1 MTTSGT
7 ASIEYD
13 VNEILE
19 EAWERATEGLDLR
32 VGYQLKTARR
42 SLNLLLMDLA
52 NKGINLFTVQEGT
65 IPLLTGVDTYN
76 LPADTVDLIEYVLR
90 TTDTTQRDF
99 SLSRI
104 SVSTYAGLSNKQTQG
119 RPNQIYID
127 RQITPTVTLYP
138 VPQNDSYTLVYWR
151 LRRIQDAA
159 TGTNTMDMPFRFI
172 PALVSGV
179 AYYLAMK
186 VPGGTERLMVLKQQY
201 DEAWALAAEE
211 DREKAAVRFVPRQMF
226 IN

>member
-65 IPLLTGVDTYN
+65 IPLLTGTDTYN

-99 SLSRI
+99 SLSRV

-127 RQITPTVTLYP
+127 RQIAPTVTLYP

-159 TGTNTMDMPFRFI
+159 TGTNTIDMPFRFI

-186 VPGGTERLMVLKQQY
+186 VPGGQARVPLLKAAY
-201 DEAWALAAEE
+201 NEALQDAMDE
-211 DREKAAVRFVPRQMF
+211 DRDKSSWHVTPYVGRR
-226 IN
+226 

>member
-7 ASIEYD
+7 ASIDYD

-19 EAWERATEGLDLR
+19 EAWERATEGSDLR
-32 VGYQLKTARR
+32 VGYQLRTARR
-42 SLNLLLMDLA
+42 SLNLLLMDFA

-65 IPLLTGVDTYN
+65 IPLLTGVDTYT
-76 LPADTVDLIEYVLR
+76 LPADTVDLIEHVLR
-90 TTDTTQRDF
+90 TTDTTQRDT

-104 SVSTYAGLSNKQTQG
+104 SVSTYAGLSNKQIQG

-127 RQITPTVTLYP
+127 RQNTPTLTVYP
-138 VPQNDSYTLVYWR
+138 VPQNNSYTLVYWR

-159 TGTNTMDMPFRFI
+159 TGANTMDMPFRFI

-186 VPGGTERLMVLKQQY
+186 VPGGQARVPLLKAAY
-201 DEAWALAAEE
+201 NEALQDAMDE
-211 DREKAAVRFVPRQMF
+211 DRDKSSWHITPYMGGR
-226 IN
+226 

>member
-19 EAWERATEGLDLR
+19 EAWERATEVLDLR

-65 IPLLTGVDTYN
+65 IPLLTGTDTYN

-186 VPGGTERLMVLKQQY
+186 VPGGQARVPLLKAAY
-201 DEAWALAAEE
+201 NEALQDAMDE
-211 DREKAAVRFVPRQMF
+211 DRDKSSWHVTPYVGRR
-226 IN
+226 

>member
-65 IPLLTGVDTYN
+65 IPLLTGTDTYN

-186 VPGGTERLMVLKQQY
+186 VPGGQARVPLLKAAY
-201 DEAWALAAEE
+201 NEALQDAMDE
-211 DREKAAVRFVPRQMF
+211 DRDKSSWHVTPYVGRR
-226 IN
+226 